1 MTFKNRRIFAAI
13 GIVVLLIIITGL
25 AEPIIRNNAKEN
37 WELNVN
43 SEVDEIEG
51 SVGKYVEEEIEDLL
65 EKSKSI
71 NKYILQNSNQPEL
84 ISNLITFLNSDDN
97 NNFNIQVYDSDSN
110 LVAWNGI
117 TFGAGYNKVAQ
128 LYQMGEVFFYS
139 DKILS
144 FIAVEDT
151 ITTDDFS
158 KIIIAKPI
166 EKHYE
171 FNNKYFHQISISQKL
186 SDQFST
192 EFNVIFNPTAQHTR
206 DGRFSSIDILNN
218 FGNKIGLVN
227 FLKPTLSNHIK
238 SIGGVASSIQAAL
251 FLVGYILLWFT
262 IYLNIKKINSRLIR
276 LSIYIF
282 YISLFRVFLFVF
294 DLPNKIL
301 SGGLTDPDYFSSK
314 FGYGIAG
321 SPIDFFITAIMLLII
336 CLIVY
341 KYSVEFF
348 PSDKFNNK
356 RNAIGLLALFVILF
370 LILLRGFGAAL
381 NSVVFDST
389 LRYFRDVSLIPNT
402 PIFVMEINILLL
414 GICSVLI
421 SVAIIHLSLKVAK
434 RATERKIILIFLVL
448 FLVYQ
453 FAGVVFDIV
462 QKQPQGTPFIRILYI
477 TSIFLF
483 TYYVYFNSKVFLN
496 FIYIAFIGS
505 ILSIS
510 LLNYYNSELQRESL
524 KTTASKLI
532 RPSEPHIKNLISEM
546 FRRWRSA
553 ESIKNIFTDD
563 ANNYDAKAFKL
574 WIESAIYEQGISS
587 EINFL
592 DSSKNYL
599 GGYGFNFDSY
609 YRADWDKFAIPNE
622 SVSLFSESLLF
633 SDSKIIRG
641 IGQIRDSSKLLGY
654 LEISVLFDVDIF
666 ELRNSPEFIS
676 GNKDIVNPEVEL
688 EDLAIFDFHD
698 GELINEL
705 SDFTLSDEEK
715 QELITVPFTD
725 QNEAWLSIP
734 LKGEMHRIYLTKNNQ
749 LNFERI
755 LAVALKDREV
765 SWNLYDFFKVFFIHS
780 LTIIAVL
787 ILFIIWGVSESRIIK
802 LTFRTRLLFA
812 FILVSIVPLILL
824 ASYFRLLTEEKN
836 TTAKEYKL
844 GKRAFSIE
852 SYINDYI
859 ANSTI
864 NSIEIFNKANRDLGV
879 DFSIFDGQN
888 LVYST
893 VTKYYQVGLLPETI
907 NPIAYNELI
916 ILGGKEYVAEEQI
929 EDYKFSSFYYRG
941 IIGSEEYIYKVS
953 DVFNPILLPLSD
965 IEISIFLFGS
975 YSLAVILIVILST
988 ILANQIAS
996 PIRNLTNAT
1005 RSVGSGDL
1013 NIELYNN
1020 SRGEIGQLVRG
1031 FNLMVRELK
1040 KSQAE
1045 LAEIERETAW
1055 KEFARQVAHE
1065 IKNPLTPMKLSV
1077 QQLSAAHKDN
1087 SPKFN
1092 EIFEKV
1098 TQTLISQIETLK
1110 NIATE
1115 FSSFARMPKINVEII
1130 DLNRAL
1136 NNAVN
1141 LFSEENVNIV
1151 IKGSFTNPKVVAD
1164 IDQTTRTIINLI
1176 RNSIQAGATIIT
1188 CSLLENENF
1197 NIVKIEDNGHGI
1209 SQSIVEK
1216 VFDSNFTTKKE
1227 GMGIGLS
1234 LAKKYLENING
1245 TIKIEKTSEEGTIIL
1260 LSFPKAAE

>member
-1 MTFKNRRIFAAI
+1 MTLKNRRIFAAI
-13 GIVVLLIIITGL
+13 GVVLLLIIITGL
-25 AEPIIRNNAKEN
+25 AEPIITNNAKEE
-37 WELNVN
+37 WEINIQK
-43 SEVDEIEG
+43 EVDEIEEA
-51 SVGKYVEEEIEDLL
+51 VGNYVNQEIDNLLNKNIALQKYLL
-65 EKSKSI
+65 KISS
-71 NKYILQNSNQPEL
+71 QPNS
-84 ISNLITFLNSDDN
+84 ISNLIKFINSDEYN
-97 NNFNIQVYDSDSN
+97 NLNIQIYENDTN

-117 TFGAGYNKVAQ
+117 TFGSNYNKTAG
-128 LYQMGEVFFYS
+128 LYETGEIFLYS

-151 ITTDDFS
+151 LTAESIYRL
-158 KIIIAKPI
+158 IIAKPI
-166 EKHYE
+166 EKHYKL
-171 FNNKYFHQISISQKL
+171 NNKYFDQISISEKF
-186 SDQFST
+186 SNQFSIK
-192 EFNVIFNPTAQHTR
+192 FKVYFNPAEKYTK
-206 DGRFSSIDILNN
+206 DGRFTSIDIRNN
-218 FGNKIGLVN
+218 LGNKIGLIT
-227 FLKPTLSNHIK
+227 FQKPTLTNHIQ
-238 SIGGVASSIQAAL
+238 SISNTASSIQAAL
-251 FLVGYILLWFT
+251 FLIGYILLWFT
-262 IYLNIKKINSRLIR
+262 IYLNIKQINHRLIR
-276 LSIYIF
+276 LSIYIL
-282 YISLFRVFLFVF
+282 YIALFRIFLFVF

-301 SGGLTDPDYFSSK
+301 SGGLTDPEYFSST

-336 CLIVY
+336 CLIIY
-341 KYSVEFF
+341 KYSIEYF
-348 PSDKFNNK
+348 PSERFNDRK
-356 RNAIGLLALFVILF
+356 NAAALITV
-370 LILLRGFGAAL
+370 LILIFLLFLRGFGAAL

-402 PIFVMEINILLL
+402 PIFLMEINILIL
-414 GICSVLI
+414 GICSVII
-421 SVAIIHLSLKVAK
+421 SIAIIQLCLKIAK
-434 RATERKIILIFLVL
+434 RAVERRIVLIFLVL
-448 FLVYQ
+448 FIIFQ
-453 FAGVVFDIV
+453 FAGVLFDLI

-483 TYYVYFNSKVFLN
+483 SYYVYFNSKVFLN

-524 KTTASKLI
+524 KTTAVKLT
-532 RPSEPHIKNLISEM
+532 RPGEPYINNLISEM
-546 FRRWRSA
+546 FKKWRVS
-553 ESIKNIFTDD
+553 ETTKNIFTDD
-563 ANNYDAKAFKL
+563 ADNYTAEAFKL
-574 WIESAIYEQGISS
+574 WVSSDLYKEGVSS

-592 DSSKNYL
+592 DSNKNYL

-609 YRADWDKFAIPNE
+609 YRADWSKFSIPNE
-622 SVSLFSESLLF
+622 SVSIFSESLLF
-633 SDSKIIRG
+633 SDSKIIRS
-641 IGQIRDSSKLLGY
+641 IAQIRDKDNLIGY
-654 LEISVLFDVDIF
+654 LEISVLYDVDIF
-666 ELRNSPEFIS
+666 EFRESPVFLS
-676 GNKDIVNPEVEL
+676 GNNDIVNPEVEL
-688 EDLAIFDFHD
+688 EDLAVFDFHD

-715 QELITVPFTD
+715 QLLTSVNFSD
-725 QNEAWLSIP
+725 QDEAWLTIP
-734 LKGEMHRIYLTKNNQ
+734 LKGEMHRVYLIKNNQ

-755 LAVALKDREV
+755 LAVALKEREV

-780 LTIIAVL
+780 LTILGVL
-787 ILFIIWGVSESRIIK
+787 ILFVMWGVGERRIIK
-802 LTFRTRLLFA
+802 LTFRTRLLLA

-844 GKRAFSIE
+844 GKRAFNVE

-864 NSIEIFNKANRDLGV
+864 NSVEIFNKANRDLGI
-879 DFSIFDGQN
+879 DFSIFEGKK
-888 LVYST
+888 LVFST
-893 VTKYYQVGLLPETI
+893 VNKYYQVGLLSETL
-907 NPIAYNELI
+907 NPIAYNRLV
-916 ILGGKEYVAEEQI
+916 ILGAKEYVAEENI
-929 EDYKFSSFYYRG
+929 EGYKFSSFYYRG

-953 DVFNPILLPLSD
+953 GVFNPIMLPLSD
-965 IEISIFLFGS
+965 IEINIFLFGS
-975 YSLAVILIVILST
+975 YSLAIILIVILST

-996 PIRNLTNAT
+996 PIRKLTNAT
-1005 RSVGSGDL
+1005 KSVASGDL
-1013 NIELYNN
+1013 NIELYTN
-1020 SRGEIGQLVRG
+1020 SRGEIGQLVNG

-1092 EIFEKV
+1092 SIFEKV

-1115 FSSFARMPKINVEII
+1115 FSSFARMPKINVEKI
-1130 DLNRAL
+1130 DLTAAL

-1141 LFSEENVNIV
+1141 LFAEENVK
-1151 IKGSFTNPKVVAD
+1151 IKIEGVFSNPKVVAD

-1176 RNSIQAGATIIT
+1176 RNSIQAGADSVK
-1188 CSLLENENF
+1188 CLLLENEKF
-1197 NIVKIEDNGHGI
+1197 NIIKIDDNGHGI
-1209 SQSIVEK
+1209 PQEIAEK
-1216 VFDSNFTTKKE
+1216 VFENNFTTKKE

-1245 TIKIEKTSEEGTIIL
+1245 TIEIEKTSEAGTVIII
-1260 LSFPKAAE
+1260 SFPKAIE